1 MKLIEQRWNPHLSK
15 YERTW
20 IADTVEELTANHDPD
35 SATGSVVLVISTG
48 DTYMKNTVDKW
59 QKVGTTE
66 VI

>member
-1 MKLIEQRWNPHLSK
+1 MKLIEQKWNPHLSK

-20 IADTVEELTANHDPD
+20 IADTAEELTASHDPD
-35 SATGSVVLVISTG
+35 SATGSAVLVIATG
-48 DTYMKNTVDKW
+48 ETWMKNTVDKW